1 MRYTVKDIRNNIIY
15 TGTFEEIK
23 DMYKNDIKFFM
34 TNKDAEELKEKINKT
49 LSFDEL
55 FNVLGRDK
63 NGLAYGI
70 SAEKM

>member
-1 MRYTVKDIRNNIIY
+1 MRYLVKDIRNNIIY

-23 DMYKNDIKFFM
+23 EFYKNDIKFFM
-34 TNKDAEELKEKINKT
+34 TKEKAEAMKEKINKT

-63 NGLAYGI
+63 KGLAYNLYI
-70 SAEKM
+70 ERM